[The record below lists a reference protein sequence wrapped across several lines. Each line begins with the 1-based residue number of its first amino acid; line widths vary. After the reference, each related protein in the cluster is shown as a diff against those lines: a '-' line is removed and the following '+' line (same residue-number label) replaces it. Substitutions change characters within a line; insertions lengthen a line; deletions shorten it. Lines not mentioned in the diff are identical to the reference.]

1 MQKKKKLKLKKS
13 VIFKSL
19 AIIIAIMSIYVFIMF
34 LKLNVLPFMYL
45 LFLFLILF
53 AIDIGLYLLMS
64 KKKPVFR
71 IVGTI
76 CTIFLFV
83 LYFVGIEFQTV
94 TLNFLHQFAF
104 LNIQTEHYQ
113 VIVKNTSEMASLNDL
128 DNKSI
133 AYVKNREGASKAY
146 KQLEKENVKKEEV
159 DGVGALVRSFL
170 QDEIDVILLESSE
183 EELYNEMSQEF
194 KENHKVLETVSVEVQ
209 KNDFSK
215 DVAITKQPFSVYIT
229 GVDTYDAISSVARSD
244 VNMVI
249 TVNPVTH
256 KILLTSI
263 PRDYYVPIAGST
275 SDLNDKLT
283 HAGLEGV
290 DVSIK
295 TIENLLDMDIN
306 YYIKF
311 NFTSLIQIVDALGG
325 IDVDSP
331 FAFTADYEEDTHIYY
346 EFQKG
351 MNHLNGKQALAYVRE
366 RYGLR
371 EGDVARARHQQQVV
385 EAVVNKLTTT
395 TILTKYGELLG
406 SMEGN
411 FTTNFDFDSIT
422 GFVKMQL
429 NDMPSWSVETQVL
442 TGADASRKTASMP
455 DLYSSVMIPDEEQV
469 ENAKGKIDEITLT

>member
-19 AIIIAIMSIYVFIMF
+19 AIIISIMSIYIFIMF
-34 LKLNVLPFMYL
+34 LKLNVLPFLYL

-215 DVAITKQPFSVYIT
+215 DVAITKQPFSVYVT

-263 PRDYYVPIAGST
+263 PRDYYVPIAGS
-275 SDLNDKLT
+275 SSELNDKLT

-455 DLYSSVMIPDEEQV
+455 DLYSSVMIPDEEQL

>member
-19 AIIIAIMSIYVFIMF
+19 AVIIAIMSIYIFIMF

-159 DGVGALVRSFL
+159 DGVGTLVRSFL

-215 DVAITKQPFSVYIT
+215 DVAITKQPFSVYVT

-249 TVNPVTH
+249 TVNPVSH

-263 PRDYYVPIAGST
+263 PRDYYVPIAGS
-275 SDLNDKLT
+275 SSELNDKLT

-455 DLYSSVMIPDEEQV
+455 DLYSSVMIPDEEQL

>member
-19 AIIIAIMSIYVFIMF
+19 AVIIAIMSIYIFIMF

-215 DVAITKQPFSVYIT
+215 DVAITKQPFSVYVT

-249 TVNPVTH
+249 TVNPVSH

-263 PRDYYVPIAGST
+263 PRDYYVPIAGS
-275 SDLNDKLT
+275 SSELNDKLT

-371 EGDVARARHQQQVV
+371 EGDVARAKHQQQVV

-455 DLYSSVMIPDEEQV
+455 DLYSSVMIPDEEQL

>member
-215 DVAITKQPFSVYIT
+215 DVAITKQPFSVYVT

-455 DLYSSVMIPDEEQV
+455 DLYSSVMIPDEEQL

>member
-215 DVAITKQPFSVYIT
+215 DVAITKQPFSVYVT

-395 TILTKYGELLG
+395 TILTKYGALLG

-429 NDMPSWSVETQVL
+429 KDMPSWSVETQVL

-455 DLYSSVMIPDEEQV
+455 DLYSSVMIPDEEQL

>member
-159 DGVGALVRSFL
+159 DGVGTLVRSFL

-215 DVAITKQPFSVYIT
+215 DVAITKQPFSVYVT

-263 PRDYYVPIAGST
+263 PRDYYVPIAGS
-275 SDLNDKLT
+275 SSELNDKLT

-371 EGDVARARHQQQVV
+371 EGDVARAKHQQQVV

-455 DLYSSVMIPDEEQV
+455 DLYSSVMIPDEEQL

>member
-64 KKKPVFR
+64 KKKSVFR

-159 DGVGALVRSFL
+159 DGVGTLVRSFL

-215 DVAITKQPFSVYIT
+215 DVAITKQPFSVYVT

-249 TVNPVTH
+249 TVNPVSH

-263 PRDYYVPIAGST
+263 PRDYYVPIAGS
-275 SDLNDKLT
+275 SSELNDKLT

-455 DLYSSVMIPDEEQV
+455 DLYSSVMIPDEEQL

>member
-19 AIIIAIMSIYVFIMF
+19 TVIIAIMSIYIFIMF

-133 AYVKNREGASKAY
+133 AYVKNRKGASKAY
-146 KQLEKENVKKEEV
+146 KQLEKEKVKKEEV
-159 DGVGALVRSFL
+159 DDEGTLVRSFL

-215 DVAITKQPFSVYIT
+215 DVAITKQPFSVYVT

-249 TVNPVTH
+249 TVNPVSH

-263 PRDYYVPIAGST
+263 PRDYYVPIAGS
-275 SDLNDKLT
+275 SSELNDKLT

-371 EGDVARARHQQQVV
+371 EGDVARAKHQQQVV

-455 DLYSSVMIPDEEQV
+455 DLYSSVMIPDEEQL